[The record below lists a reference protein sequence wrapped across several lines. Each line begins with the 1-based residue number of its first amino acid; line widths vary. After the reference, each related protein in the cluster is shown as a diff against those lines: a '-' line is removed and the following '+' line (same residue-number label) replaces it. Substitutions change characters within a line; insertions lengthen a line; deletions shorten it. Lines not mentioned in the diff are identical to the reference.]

1 MAGINIQQI
10 DVKIYNQFD
19 NGESFTDDLVSVYTS
34 YLQSNVCELQRYTTK
49 ILISWTAQA
58 GASDQF
64 TISGNT
70 ITRTGSGDF
79 EDDGFILSDIIDFYD
94 VPGGSVVIQDRTIL
108 SISASSIT
116 FDGASVGA
124 VTYGTAVIYG
134 KTPIENLN
142 YKYNLIENSQSPTY
156 VNIIDGIAQNEFYA
170 SGIGYDTGG
179 GVRST
184 AVVGMIPVAGVESW
198 QDTGY
203 VNINYRSTEPESG
216 DFAQKF
222 IIEHTMFILPYYLD
236 GWLSDLQNLTPPS
249 PYFDSSNCLK
259 YINYYEFRNVLN
271 DPNTARIE
279 EFNSTLGNSGWLD
292 EQFNGFINN
301 FTVGNVTITDTSLQL
316 LSGVDPSQTSKV
328 TIVLNSINNAFTGD
342 SFKISL
348 FVSYLADQSSYSQ
361 NLNTIKEN
369 FVFDQAI
376 RKSGEAS
383 ISSNNIKNY
392 SITAF
397 TGATVTIEFDLEYTA
412 LEESYIQSGKY
423 IICCG
428 VEDSSYSGTTAER
441 VMLLAQLNDYYFNA
455 DVQDLM
461 FLEEFKFVPHDLN
474 DALPSPNLYDDYKGW
489 IEDGFQIQAPFKLNT
504 DLGAF
509 LTTLSLDIIA
519 YNDITGQQFT
529 IQSNNFDL
537 NSALVVAGI
546 QQININQTNNF
557 KIENSSD
564 FKTIELNNVGP
575 STYLSFNVEDYDL
588 KRGVRFNF
596 EEWIQLL
603 SANAVYYNT
612 AQLNNGLNLLTSN
625 YSTAYPL
632 LPPLYDFQLR
642 ARLNASVSDSNNVIT
657 NYQFL
662 SENLDAYYYD
672 MEIDKQ
678 PHWIGAIEI
687 LDLNSNVINVIYDNQ
702 NTRIK
707 ATFIKNVANLPA
719 DLVDPWG
726 WLRLDIQQGDINT
739 PYQISTLYN
748 PITSSPLIPLPAETR
763 CKITNSG
770 ATILLEAEIDHTN
783 IPAGSTLSVS
793 ARISDTNEIEIPT
806 WLLRSCE
813 PVANWYTETDMSAYT
828 GTFVMGTDY
837 LCYRVMG
844 VGTDP
849 ITLPGFVVLADSF
862 INCTDCNDSVKATE
876 SGGTKQEENAV
887 SKIIE

>member
-1 MAGINIQQI
+1 MAGINIQQTAT
-10 DVKIYNQFD
+10 KIYNQFD

-34 YLQSNVCELQRYTTK
+34 YLQANVCELQRYTST
-49 ILISWTAQA
+49 IEISWTSEAS
-58 GASDQF
+58 ASDEF

-70 ITRTGSGDF
+70 ITRSGTGDF
-79 EDDGFILSDIIDFYD
+79 EDDGFILADIIDFYD
-94 VPGGSVVIQDRTIL
+94 ASGGSAIVSDRTIL
-108 SISASSIT
+108 SISASSIV
-116 FDGASVGA
+116 FDGGSVGS
-124 VTYGTAVIYG
+124 TTNTTAVIYG

-142 YKYNLIENSQSPTY
+142 YKYNLIENSQSTTY
-156 VNIIDGIAQNEFYA
+156 VNIIDGIAQNEYYA

-184 AVVGMIPVAGVESW
+184 AVIGMIPVAGVESW

-203 VNINYRSTEPESG
+203 ININYRSTLTEVG

-222 IIEHTMFILPYYLD
+222 NIEHTFFVLPYYLD

-292 EQFNGFINN
+292 EQFNGFVNN
-301 FTVGNVTITDTSLQL
+301 FSVGNVTITDTALQS

-328 TIVLNSINNAFTGD
+328 TIVLNSTNNAFTGD

-376 RKSGEAS
+376 RQSGEAQ

-397 TGATVTIEFDLEYTA
+397 TGATATIEFDLEYTTS
-412 LEESYIQSGKY
+412 EESYIQSGKY

-441 VMLLAQLNDYYFNA
+441 VMLLTQLNDYYFNA

-461 FLEEFKFVPHDLN
+461 FLEEFKFVPHDLD
-474 DALPSPNLYDDYKGW
+474 DASVNLYDDYKGW

-504 DLGAF
+504 DLGAY
-509 LTTLSLDIIA
+509 LTALTLDIVA
-519 YNDITGQQFT
+519 YNDATGQQFT
-529 IQSNNFDL
+529 IQTNNFDL
-537 NSALVVAGI
+537 NSALVVAGV

-557 KIENSSD
+557 KIDNTSD

-575 STYLSFNVEDYDL
+575 NTHLTYNVEDYDL

-625 YSTAYPL
+625 YSTTYDT
-632 LPPLYDFQLR
+632 LPAIYDFQLR

-662 SENLDAYYYD
+662 SENLKAYYYD
-672 MEIDKQ
+672 LELDKI
-678 PHWIGAIEI
+678 PHWIGSIEI
-687 LDLNSNVINVIYDNQ
+687 LDLSSNVINAIYDNQ

-707 ATFIKNVANLPA
+707 ATFIKNVLNLPA

-770 ATILLEAEIDHTN
+770 ATILLEAEIDHTK
-783 IPAGSTLSVS
+783 IPAGSILSVS
-793 ARISDTNEIEIPT
+793 ARISDTNEVEVPSWEI
-806 WLLRSCE
+806 RSCE
-813 PVANWYTETDMSAYT
+813 PVVSYYTDTDMTAYA

-837 LCYRVMG
+837 VCYRVMG

-849 ITLPGFVVLADSF
+849 VTLPGFVVLSDGF
-862 INCTDCNDSVKATE
+862 INCSDCNDSVKSTE
-876 SGGTKQEENAV
+876 SGATKQEEDFTT
-887 SKIIE
+887 KIIE